1 MSEQCSVCKFSFME
15 EYIVTTFDNKL
26 VCVHCIADYSKYLY
40 QQQEKNMLRYM
51 DNDICDCKEENK

>member
-26 VCVHCIADYSKYLY
+26 VCVHCIGNYSRWLQ

-51 DNDICDCKEENK
+51 SENK